1 LTGELVDAVTGR
13 VIAGRVRG
21 ARGPLLRTFGLL
33 GRRRLDADEGMWFE
47 RCDAVHTFGMQFAI
61 DVIFL
66 DASGIVVRVAAGVP
80 PWRTAAAP
88 GARDLVELAGGACA
102 AADIRAGM
110 RLEMR
115 WHSPT

>member
-1 LTGELVDAVTGR
+1 LTGALVDAMTGR
-13 VIAGRVRG
+13 VVAGRVRK
-21 ARGPLLRTFGLL
+21 ASGPFQRTVGLL

-47 RCDAVHTFGMQFAI
+47 RCDAVHTFGMQFSI

-66 DASGIVVRVAAGVP
+66 DASGTVVRVAAGVP
-80 PWRTAAAP
+80 PWRTAAEP
-88 GARDLVELAGGACA
+88 GARDLVELAGGTCA
-102 AADIRAGM
+102 AADVRTGM